1 MSLYTTGEIA
11 QQAGITVRTVQ
22 YYDRKHLVSPIKL
35 SKGRYRLYANKN
47 LKNIHL
53 V

>member
-22 YYDRKHLVSPIKL
+22 YYDRKHLVSPTNYLKVDVAYTLIK
-35 SKGRYRLYANKN
+35 
-47 LKNIHL
+47 I
-53 V
+53 